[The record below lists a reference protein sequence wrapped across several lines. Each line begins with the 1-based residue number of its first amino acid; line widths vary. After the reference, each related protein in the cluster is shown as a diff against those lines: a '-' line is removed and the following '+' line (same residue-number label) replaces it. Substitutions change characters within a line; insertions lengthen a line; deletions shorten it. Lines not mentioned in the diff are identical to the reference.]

1 MHISIRKKIAKDI
14 RAKIGIIIVVTFML
28 IAILGPFFVKNPY
41 NFSTSYLQP
50 PNMEYIMGTNDL
62 GQDIFSRLI
71 FGMRTS
77 LLVAIS
83 AGFLSTAIGAI
94 IGTLSGYIGGIF
106 DRVIMRVVDAFLVI
120 PSIILIILVAAFI
133 NPGILTLIIMISIFH
148 WQGGA
153 KIIRGQT
160 LALKQKNH
168 IITAKTFGAKK
179 LYVLL
184 RHVIPDMGNIL
195 VVSFIYNSRSA
206 IFLEAGLAFI
216 GIANLTTI
224 SLGIIMHN
232 AINFYYLPVWL
243 WWLIPPGLVL
253 SAILLSLTY
262 IGTLLEKIIDPRLR
276 NA

>member
-1 MHISIRKKIAKDI
+1 MHISIRKKIGKDI
-14 RAKIGIIIVVTFML
+14 RAKVGIIIVVTFML

-106 DRVIMRVVDAFLVI
+106 DRVVMRVVDAFLVI

>member
-14 RAKIGIIIVVTFML
+14 RAKVGIIIVVTFML

-106 DRVIMRVVDAFLVI
+106 DRVVMRVVDAFLVI

-133 NPGILTLIIMISIFH
+133 NPGILTLIIIISIFH

-195 VVSFIYNSRSA
+195 IVSFIYNSRSA